1 MPSPWNVPYETA
13 AFEAVSLILGSRKER
28 RWWIDGLSSG
38 ADSDSLDKEQR
49 AHHPSLLSELASV
62 LYHRKMNFK

>member
-1 MPSPWNVPYETA
+1 MEHPPRAFPEFVHHAAPWNVPYETA
-13 AFEAVSLILGSRKER
+13 AFEAVSLVLGSRKER

-49 AHHPSLLSELASV
+49 AHHP
-62 LYHRKMNFK
+62 